1 MRTLRTHDG
10 HDVAVAVNG
19 PDDAPVTVL
28 MAHCWTSDQDD
39 WRYQVRD
46 LTQELAGRVRTVL
59 WDHRGHGASSA
70 VPRAACT
77 VTELG
82 RDMGDIIDTFA
93 PTGPLVLAGHSI
105 GGMTIM
111 ALAEQRPELFE
122 ERIRGVLLTN
132 TSAGDMKSVNFG
144 LPEIGDTLRNQ
155 IPRLLTLRARTLS
168 KRVRRRTPII
178 ERQIMSRL
186 VFGQPQRV
194 RDIALSVDGLVS
206 CPADSV
212 SGFYDDMMRTH
223 ERTDALKHLDG
234 IPTHVLVGS
243 EDQLT
248 PVRMARHIAR
258 HVDSAALTVVPGA
271 GHMLPLERDA
281 VVSAAL
287 LDLVRPLV

>member
-93 PTGPLVLAGHSI
+93 PAGPLVLAGHSI

-122 ERIRGVLLTN
+122 ERVRGVLLTS
-132 TSAGDMKSVNFG
+132 TASSDMTSVNLG
-144 LPEIGDTLRNQ
+144 LPEIGDNVRNQ
-155 IPRLLTLRARTLS
+155 IPQLLALRARTLS
-168 KRVRRRTPII
+168 KRVRRRTPIM

-194 RDIALSVDGLVS
+194 RDVALAVDGLVNS
-206 CPADSV
+206 PADTV
-212 SGFYDDMMRTH
+212 SGFYDDIMRNH
-223 ERTDALKHLDG
+223 DRTDALKHLDG
-234 IPTHVLVGS
+234 IPTRVLVGS
-243 EDQLT
+243 DDRLT
-248 PVRMARHIAR
+248 PVRLARRIVE
-258 HVDSAALTVVPGA
+258 HVDSADLLVVPGA